1 MISTRTV
8 KTMIARTQWGEVEY
22 RTAGKYDVAGV
33 IQYTEKGQLVRRVA
47 AVGTSWDSVERR
59 TKAELRKARP
69 GTLPSDYPYLMEV
82 VHLTEAT
89 APVIRKYFG
98 RHGLTISQVFT
109 QDGGW
114 QDVRYH
120 TGQSLL
126 RKLAKDGVTAI
137 TVSRPLGRDRGCQMA
152 DFQMT
157 EVVKSMNARKK
168 VQA

>member
-1 MISTRTV
+1 MISTRTA
-8 KTMIARTQWGEVEY
+8 KTLIATTQWGEVEY
-22 RTAGKYDVAGV
+22 RTAGNYTVAGV
-33 IQYTEKGQLVRRVA
+33 IQYTENGRLVRRVA
-47 AVGTSWDSVERR
+47 AVGNSWDSVTSR

-120 TGQSLL
+120 AGRSLL
-126 RKLAKDGVTAI
+126 RKLAQDGVITI
-137 TVSRPLGRDRGCQMA
+137 TVSRPLGRNRGRQEA

-157 EVVKSMNARKK
+157 EILKSMNARKK
-168 VQA
+168 VQV